1 MNYIDDAAILDE
13 QITSL
18 ELELTTVDANDAASN
33 DFHYVNI
40 VFSDGTRLY
49 EPLNLG
55 LYEWVEGLDGNRIR
69 IGTLPK
75 RGERKRYTLP
85 VPTPLG
91 RTLRDIAE
99 IFIRKNGSDG
109 WFVGSVL
116 LFANGHELPLLGNR
130 NANQFLDNDHDVL
143 RLRDWSTRSLCVAP
157 TTRAQHPLP
166 PSGYRVLGPVIGQVS
181 DRSAIVLYR
190 VDREGIYR
198 FRAFDAITRDTVHN
212 ETQPLEPTGQFQ
224 LRGLEPNRRYEFDLS
239 FVRNGVESPVPDAA
253 GSLTTYP
260 PEGSFE
266 LSRGRFTF
274 AFGSCVNPRE
284 QEGAQGSWTAIR
296 ALAETPPTRI
306 DPVRL
311 FVHLGDTFYFYDNGH
326 VTEEVPPR
334 NVESMRAAHVSM
346 RRNIEF
352 LDMAR
357 VVPSC
362 GIWDDHDF
370 AGNDK
375 DSTSIPDLL
384 MPAAKTWL
392 QYWGNQLIFNNG
404 MEEHRVVCIVH
415 DEKQRITHVGL
426 EGGEIHTVSD
436 IIRLMNNGHL
446 FFTQENNIRANV
458 FKRTHP
464 TTGRK
469 YLTTNPDDTNEN
481 NLDFLPQWMGL
492 TTRISHGLVDIYLL
506 DGRFRR
512 DKSKGVYF
520 GNDIIDGVLEMI
532 DRRGDKTPHVVV
544 LGSGSSW
551 NHQPNDNEEGYGQR
565 EYKHEREM
573 LYNQLARRMGRTI
586 HGLLLISGDY
596 HYNEIYHVKLG
607 ESGRM
612 APEFISSPLTKN
624 TGGKGSRDIEKERVW
639 SHKTAGDNGK
649 RGFATLTIDTSSD
662 KPDNWTAT
670 VRYFQEAAAA
680 RPYESRSYILC
691 DGQFHPHRVGFDQ
704 VIVPDVRLEFVESA
718 FAIITDKGLVPKI
731 IDGPNNDRAW
741 VLDQSPSGGQTVPR
755 CRTVEL
761 TTSDLPPP

>member
-1 MNYIDDAAILDE
+1 MDYISDTAMLDE

-18 ELELTTVDANDAASN
+18 ELELSTVEANDADS
-33 DFHYVNI
+33 DDLHYVNV

-55 LYEWVEGLDGNRIR
+55 LYEEVEGPDGNTIK

-75 RGERKRYTLP
+75 PGERKRYTLP

-91 RTLRDIAE
+91 RTLEDIAE
-99 IFIRKNGSDG
+99 VIIRKDGSDG

-116 LFANGHELPLLGNR
+116 LFANGYELPLLGNR

-157 TTRAQHPLP
+157 TTRAEHPLP

-198 FRAFDAITRDTVHN
+198 FRAIDAITRDTVHN
-212 ETQPLEPTGQFQ
+212 ETQPLEPTGQFD

-239 FVRNGVESPVPDAA
+239 FERNGVETPVPDAA

-266 LSRGRFTF
+266 LSRGKFTF
-274 AFGSCVNPRE
+274 AFGSCVNARD
-284 QEGAQGSWTAIR
+284 QRGAQGSWTAIR
-296 ALAETPPTRI
+296 ALAETPPTGF

-311 FVHLGDTFYFYDNGH
+311 FIHLGDTFYFYDDGH
-326 VTEEVPPR
+326 VTEQQPPS
-334 NVESMRAAHVSM
+334 NVESIRGAHVSM

-362 GIWDDHDF
+362 GVWDDHDF
-370 AGNDK
+370 AGDNS

-384 MPAAKTWL
+384 MPAAETWL
-392 QYWGNQLIFNNG
+392 QYWGNQLMFNNG

-426 EGGEIHTVSD
+426 EGGEIHTVWD

-458 FKRTHP
+458 VERTHP
-464 TTGRK
+464 NTGRK
-469 YLTTNPDDTNEN
+469 YLTTNPDNTNEN

-512 DKSKGVYF
+512 DRHNGVCF
-520 GNDIIDGVLEMI
+520 GNDIINGLLEMI
-532 DRRGDKTPHVVV
+532 DRRGQDTPRVVV

-551 NHQPNDNEEGYGQR
+551 NHHDEDEEGYGHS
-565 EYKHEREM
+565 EYEDEREL
-573 LYNQLARRMGRTI
+573 LYRELASRIGRTI
-586 HGLLLISGDY
+586 HGLIFISGDY
-596 HYNEIYHVKLG
+596 HRNEIYNVKLA
-607 ESGRM
+607 EGRK
-612 APEFISSPLTKN
+612 APEFVSSPLTKN
-624 TGGKGSRDIEKERVW
+624 TGGKGSRANENERVW
-639 SHKTAGDNGK
+639 SSPTSGDDGK

-662 KPDNWTAT
+662 KTNNWTAT

-680 RPYESRSYILC
+680 PPYESRSYTLC
-691 DGQFHPHRVGFDQ
+691 DGQFHPRRVGFNQ
-704 VIVPDVRLEFVESA
+704 VVVPDVRLEFVATA
-718 FAIITDKGLVPKI
+718 FATIIDAGLVPKVVS
-731 IDGPNNDRAW
+731 GPNNERSW
-741 VLDQSPSGGQTVPR
+741 VFSQSPFPGHTVPQ
-755 CRTVEL
+755 CRPVEMVL
-761 TTSDLPPP
+761 RDGPPP